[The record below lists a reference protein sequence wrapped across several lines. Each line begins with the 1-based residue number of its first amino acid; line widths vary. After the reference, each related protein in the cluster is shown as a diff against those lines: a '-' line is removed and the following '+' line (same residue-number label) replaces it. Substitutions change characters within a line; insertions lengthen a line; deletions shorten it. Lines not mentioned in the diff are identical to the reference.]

1 MHLLG
6 DSSRL
11 DDSDSNATK
20 LGKLLYWNK
29 LPQNVPYGDNGMR
42 GVDGIYLFVCQLQLL
57 VSADGFYDMM

>member
-42 GVDGIYLFVCQLQLL
+42 GVDGIYLFVCQ
-57 VSADGFYDMM
+57 